1 MFDIALGS
9 MEVMQK
15 TIARLNL
22 ASNAP
27 DVMVEIPANACGFL
41 EFWRAGELIALGRE
55 RTARAFAAARF

>member
-15 TIARLNL
+15 TIARLKL
-22 ASNAP
+22 ATNAP

-41 EFWRAGELIALGRE
+41 EFWRAEELIRLGRE
-55 RTARAFAAARF
+55 RTARAFATAGR